1 MEERRPAR
9 DVGTGDP
16 NLAQGDDYEYDEAH
30 DALAGPRRVAGEP
43 QPMRP
48 PGVDAGAGGDYGYD
62 EAHDL
67 GP

>member
-1 MEERRPAR
+1 MDEHRSGR
-9 DVGTGDP
+9 DVGAGDP

-30 DALAGPRRVAGEP
+30 DAPSGAGRAAGSPR
-43 QPMRP
+43 PMSP

-67 GP
+67 GR

>member
-30 DALAGPRRVAGEP
+30 DAPADAGRVARAP
-43 QPMRP
+43 RPMSP
-48 PGVDAGAGGDYGYD
+48 PGVDAGIGGDYGYD